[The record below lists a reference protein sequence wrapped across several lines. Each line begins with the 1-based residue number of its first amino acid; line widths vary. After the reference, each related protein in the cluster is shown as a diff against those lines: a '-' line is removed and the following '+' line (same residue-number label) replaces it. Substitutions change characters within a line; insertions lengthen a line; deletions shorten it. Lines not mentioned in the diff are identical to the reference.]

1 MYKQIQTGAAPSG
14 IQVISNLVKSKDS
27 TRLIILSWIAVLC
40 RDMPF
45 AGLQIALFDVFK
57 GLLAVLDDYGVNM
70 FVQRALWGAL
80 AGSAAAWITTPF
92 DVLTTSVITAA
103 QGGGEEQGDDVFDQS
118 STILALK
125 ATLPVETK
133 TGVIKGV
140 ASSSSSGTNRGGEG
154 GGGPSEVIK
163 TLGEVSK
170 QLCVYIGY
178 ILRSMNFALFVNFM
192 YTGCA

>member
-14 IQVISNLVKSKDS
+14 IQVISNLVKSKGS
-27 TRLIILSWIAVLC
+27 TRLILLSWIAVLC

-92 DVLTTSVITAA
+92 DVLTTSIITAA
-103 QGGGEEQGDDVFDQS
+103 QGGEEQQGDDVFDQS

-125 ATLPVETK
+125 ATTQPIEMK
-133 TGVIKGV
+133 ASAIKGV
-140 ASSSSSGTNRGGEG
+140 ASSSSSANRKE
-154 GGGPSEVIK
+154 GGPSEVIK
-163 TLGEVSK
+163 TLAEVK
-170 QLCVYIGY
+170 RHLYI
-178 ILRSMNFALFVNFM
+178 
-192 YTGCA
+192 